1 MTSIAPHALLSRL
14 RLLSREIVLLSLF
27 SLYLVLM
34 LLLLAWMQNRSDSL
48 IELALAPRAD
58 AVAAQYPRPDGSRP
72 PYARADGMRVGWANP
87 RDGVGLFSN
96 EEARLRASSRPQ
108 TLRRVHLNG
117 HVYWLSSAYA
127 NGQGDVLIVAIPV
140 RGPLEAQR
148 ARYERWYLYVSLAGS
163 LLIGLGAMLAGRRRS
178 RPDASHRPWTLQ
190 DMWVAAL
197 SASLCIAIF
206 TATFDLPREQ
216 VGGAVYLLAVI
227 ASLWAARASI
237 TLSIAALASL
247 LIVARIEFAER
258 EPNHWQ
264 SLHDGTV
271 AIFVVWTIAI
281 MGLWRHRAA
290 RNEARSVALAEREQQ
305 GREQLERA
313 LEKLRT
319 ADTELRRDKAILD
332 TVAKVAQIGGWS
344 VDAKTM
350 LPTWSHEV
358 YRIHDVDPGDQKNI
372 EQALSFYPPEA
383 RAQVAR
389 AIEECFSK
397 GTRFDL
403 TLPFVTARGRE
414 VWVRAIGHAEYLDSE
429 IVGIAGAFQDVTA
442 QHAAK
447 WRMETAARLSLEG
460 HWEFD
465 FKGRRVWVSAG
476 FRSLLGY
483 EPVDVNMDSG
493 SGGTDALVH
502 PDDAR
507 GELGRIMRGEGGAT
521 SFDLY
526 ARLRR
531 IDGEYRW
538 FRFRGAVEQDEQGR
552 PLRLGGTV
560 TDAHE
565 RVLAEREL
573 AEVRARFERAVAGS
587 NDGLYEWTHG
597 DPIDTWY
604 SARAYELLG
613 QDPARPGPR
622 DLADLLPRTDR
633 ERLVAMVQQTPD
645 QGSYSDDFLFPMP
658 DGSSRWIRVRGRRQ
672 CHPDGTTQRVSGTFQ
687 DITESKRAED
697 ALRTATTAAAAA
709 NQAKSEFLANM
720 SHEIRTPM
728 NGVIGMTELLLLTQ
742 LDEHQLEYA
751 RTIKSSAG
759 TLLAIINDI
768 LDLSKIESGKL
779 ELEDVDMDLRARLE
793 EIARLMAPQAVAHG
807 LELVLDIDPD
817 LPACVRADPVRISQV
832 VLNLVSNALKFTK
845 RGQVVIHANQRP
857 APGGRIGLEICV
869 QDTGIGMDADTMAR
883 LFEPFAQ
890 ADASTTRRFGGTGLG
905 LSIARRL
912 AELMHGT
919 IAVKSQPG
927 VGSCFTFT
935 LECAVGDVSVDNTVS
950 LPLQQDGAVLVL
962 DPNDTARESLLRQ
975 MRAWGIAAHGAT
987 DLATAVELTH
997 RSRIEVVFVNYAAGD
1012 LDGLALGRA
1021 LREAQI
1027 DSALV
1032 LLAPIDAPP
1041 AKEILERAGF
1051 ATYVTKPLRR
1061 DEIRLALHV
1070 ALRIATPG
1078 TAEQQ
1083 NPHDP
1088 TGMLP
1093 ALAQEHRPAV
1103 LVVEDNVVNQQV
1115 ARRMLELLACDVT
1128 VVGNGLEAVEA
1139 RRTKSFDLV
1148 LMDIQMPVMDGL
1160 EATREIRKM
1169 EAGGRR
1175 TPIVALTASAITG
1188 ELERCVAAGMDDL
1201 LIKPIDLARLRDTLA
1216 GLKRSRP
1223 TVAAATS
1230 IEAAPTSSAGA
1241 LADDAP
1247 RSVTAPV
1254 DLMLDLPR
1262 LREAVGDDP
1271 EFIAMLLQTFR
1282 ASSLEILLDL
1292 RAATRALDRPAIG
1305 RLAHK
1310 LKGGAR
1316 SVCADALGDLAAALE
1331 TGALEWPDTRVMD
1344 SVQRIVA
1351 AIEAIPDDF
1360 DALAR
1365 SSAA

>member
-1 MTSIAPHALLSRL
+1 M
-14 RLLSREIVLLSLF
+14 LSREIVLLSLF

-34 LLLLAWMQNRSDSL
+34 LLLLALFQNRSEAM
-48 IELALAPRAD
+48 IAKALTARAD
-58 AVAAQYPRPDGSRP
+58 AVAAEYPSPEAGRP
-72 PYARADGMRVGWANP
+72 PYARGDGMRVAWANP
-87 RDGVGLFSN
+87 NDRVGLFARD
-96 EEARLRASSRPQ
+96 EARLRASGRPQ
-108 TLRRVHLNG
+108 VVRRVSING
-117 HVYWLSSAYA
+117 YVYWFSSAYG
-127 NGQGDVLIVAIPV
+127 NGRGDVLVVAIPV
-140 RGPLEAQR
+140 RDALEAQR
-148 ARYERWYLYVSLAGS
+148 ARYEQLYFYFALAGS
-163 LLIGLGAMLAGRRRS
+163 VLIGIGAVLAGRRAR
-178 RPDASHRPWTLQ
+178 RPEARPRKWTSQ
-190 DMWVAAL
+190 DYWVAAL
-197 SASLCIAIF
+197 SASLCISIF
-206 TATFDLPREQ
+206 VATFDMPREQ
-216 VGGAVYLLAVI
+216 VGGAIYLLAVI

-237 TLSIAALASL
+237 TLSIAAFASL
-247 LIVARIEFAER
+247 LIIGRIEFAAR

-264 SLHDGTV
+264 SLHEGTV
-271 AIFVVWTIAI
+271 AMFVVWTIAI

-290 RNEARSVALAEREQQ
+290 RNEARSAALAEAEQR
-305 GREQLERA
+305 GREQLEGA
-313 LEKLRT
+313 LERLSN
-319 ADTELRRDKAILD
+319 ADLELRRDKAILD

-350 LPTWSHEV
+350 TPTWSAEV
-358 YRIHDVDPGDQKNI
+358 YRIHDVEPGDQKNI
-372 EQALSFYPPEA
+372 EEALSFYPPEA
-383 RAQVAR
+383 RAQVER
-389 AIEECFSK
+389 AVGDCFAH
-397 GTRFDL
+397 GTPFDL
-403 TLPFVTARGRE
+403 TLPFTTARGRE
-414 VWVRAIGHAEYLDSE
+414 VWVRTIGHAEHVDGA

-442 QHAAK
+442 QHSAK

-460 HWEFD
+460 HWEYD
-465 FKGRRVWVSAG
+465 FRGRRAWISAG
-476 FRSLLGY
+476 YRGLLGY
-483 EPVDVNMDSG
+483 EPVEVNMAAGTNGQDS
-493 SGGTDALVH
+493 LVH

-507 GELGRIMRGEGGAT
+507 GELGRVMRGEAGAA

-531 IDGEYRW
+531 VDGEYRW
-538 FRFRGAVEQDEQGR
+538 FRMRGAVERDEHGR

-573 AEVRARFERAVAGS
+573 AQVRARFERAVAGS
-587 NDGLYEWTHG
+587 NDGLYEWTNG
-597 DPIDTWY
+597 DPVETWY
-604 SARAYELLG
+604 SPRAYEMLG
-613 QDPARPGPR
+613 RNPDQPGPR
-622 DLADLLPRTDR
+622 DLADLLNEADR
-633 ERLVAMVQQTPD
+633 ARLISMVQRTSD
-645 QGSYSDDFLFPMP
+645 QGAYSDDFLFPMP
-658 DGSSRWIRVRGRRQ
+658 DGTTRWIRVRGRRQ
-672 CHPDGTTQRVSGTFQ
+672 CRPNGSTQRVSGTFQ

-697 ALRTATTAAAAA
+697 ALRTATAAAAAA

-742 LDEHQLEYA
+742 LDAHQLEYA

-779 ELEDVDMDLRARLE
+779 ELEHVDMDLRARLE
-793 EIARLMAPQAVAHG
+793 EIARLMAPQAVSRG
-807 LELVLDIDPD
+807 LELVLDIDPA

-845 RGQVVIHANQRP
+845 RGQVVIRATQRP
-857 APGGRIGLEICV
+857 VASGRLGLDICV
-869 QDTGIGMDADTMAR
+869 QDTGIGMDADTMTR

-912 AELMHGT
+912 AELMHGN

-935 LECAVGDVSVDNTVS
+935 LECLAGDASVSAPDM
-950 LPLQQDGAVLVL
+950 LPLQQVGGVLVL

-975 MRAWGIAAHGAT
+975 LRSWGLAAHGAT
-987 DLATAVELTH
+987 ELSAAIALT
-997 RSRIEVVFVNYAAGD
+997 RESRIDAMFVNYAAGD

-1021 LREAQI
+1021 LRGAGVE
-1027 DSALV
+1027 SALV

-1041 AKEILERAGF
+1041 AKEVLERAAF

-1061 DEIRLALHV
+1061 DEINLALRV
-1070 ALRIATPG
+1070 ALRIATPATG
-1078 TAEQQ
+1078 EQQ
-1083 NPHDP
+1083 ADRDP
-1088 TGMLP
+1088 T
-1093 ALAQEHRPAV
+1093 ALLTSLADEHRATV
-1103 LVVEDNVVNQQV
+1103 LVVEDNIVNQQV
-1115 ARRMLELLACDVT
+1115 ARRMLEMLGCEVV
-1128 VVGNGLEAVEA
+1128 VVGNGLEAVETCRA
-1139 RRTKSFDLV
+1139 RSFDLV

-1169 EAGGRR
+1169 QQGGKR

-1188 ELERCVAAGMDDL
+1188 ELERCVAAGMDHL

-1216 GLKRSRP
+1216 GLRRNRP
-1223 TVAAATS
+1223 TAADAASGASQSTPGAT
-1230 IEAAPTSSAGA
+1230 
-1241 LADDAP
+1241 
-1247 RSVTAPV
+1247 TAPA
-1254 DLMLDLPR
+1254 DEATRAGGQPTLDLDLPR
-1262 LREAVGDDP
+1262 LRDAVGDDP

-1292 RAATRALDRPAIG
+1292 RAASRALDRPAIG

-1331 TGALEWPDTRVMD
+1331 TGALEWPDTRVMEW
-1344 SVQRIVA
+1344 VQRIVA
-1351 AIEAIPDDF
+1351 AIEAIPDDL
-1360 DALAR
+1360 DAVAR

>member
-1 MTSIAPHALLSRL
+1 MTSIFPTALLSRL
-14 RLLSREIVLLSLF
+14 RTLSSEIVLLSLF

-34 LLLLAWMQNRSDSL
+34 LLLLALFQNRSESL
-48 IELALAPRAD
+48 IEAALAARAD
-58 AVAAQYPRPDGSRP
+58 KVAARYPEPGGLRP
-72 PYARADGMRVGWANP
+72 PYARPDGARVGWANP
-87 RDGVGLFSN
+87 RDGVGLFSQ
-96 EEARLRASSRPQ
+96 EEASLRASSRPQ
-108 TLRRVHLNG
+108 VLRRVHING
-117 HVYWLSSAYA
+117 HVYWLSSAYS
-127 NGQGDVLIVAIPV
+127 NGRGDVLIVAIPV
-140 RGPLEAQR
+140 RGELEAQR
-148 ARYERWYLYVSLAGS
+148 ARYEQLYLYFGLAGS
-163 LLIGLGAMLAGRRRS
+163 FLIGFGAVLARRRTR
-178 RPDASHRPWTLQ
+178 RPGAQPRPWTLR
-190 DMWVAAL
+190 DSAVAAL
-197 SASLCIAIF
+197 AVSLCIAIF
-206 TATFDLPREQ
+206 VATFDMPREQ

-237 TLSIAALASL
+237 TLSIAAFASL
-247 LIVARIEFAER
+247 LIIGRIEFADR

-264 SLHDGTV
+264 SLHEGTV
-271 AIFVVWTIAI
+271 AMFVVWTIAI

-290 RNEARSVALAEREQQ
+290 RNEARSAALAESEQR
-305 GREQLERA
+305 GREQLEGA
-313 LEKLRT
+313 LEKLSN
-319 ADTELRRDKAILD
+319 ADIELRRDKAILD

-350 LPTWSHEV
+350 TPTWSSEV
-358 YRIHDVDPGDQKNI
+358 YRIHDVEPGDQKNI
-372 EQALSFYPPEA
+372 EEALSFYPPEA
-383 RAQVAR
+383 RTQVER
-389 AIEECFSK
+389 AVSDCFAH
-397 GTRFDL
+397 GTPFDL
-403 TLPFVTARGRE
+403 TLPFTTARGRE
-414 VWVRAIGHAEYLDSE
+414 VWVRAIGHAEYVDGA

-460 HWEFD
+460 HWEYD
-465 FKGRRVWVSAG
+465 FRGRRVWISAG

-483 EPVDVNMDSG
+483 EPVELNMPVGSNGQDS
-493 SGGTDALVH
+493 LVH

-507 GELGRIMRGEGGAT
+507 GELGRVMSGEAGAT

-531 IDGEYRW
+531 FDGDYRW
-538 FRFRGAVEQDEQGR
+538 FRMRGAVEQDEHGR

-573 AEVRARFERAVAGS
+573 AEVRARFDRAVAGS
-587 NDGLYEWTHG
+587 NDGLYEWTNG
-597 DPIDTWY
+597 DPIETWY
-604 SARAYELLG
+604 SPRAYEMLG
-613 QDPARPGPR
+613 RNPDEPGPR
-622 DLADLLPRTDR
+622 DLADLLDDSDR
-633 ERLVAMVQQTPD
+633 ARLIGMVQRTPD
-645 QGSYSDDFLFPMP
+645 QGSYSDD
-658 DGSSRWIRVRGRRQ
+658 
-672 CHPDGTTQRVSGTFQ
+672 SGTFQ

-697 ALRTATTAAAAA
+697 ALRTATAAAAAA

-779 ELEDVDMDLRARLE
+779 ELENVDMDLRARLE
-793 EIARLMAPQAVAHG
+793 EIARLMAPQAVSHG

-845 RGQVVIHANQRP
+845 RGQVVIHAIQRT
-857 APGGRIGLEICV
+857 ASSGRIALEICV
-869 QDTGIGMDADTMAR
+869 QDTGIGMDADTMTR

-912 AELMHGT
+912 AELMHGS

-935 LECAVGDVSVDNTVS
+935 LECQAGDARVGTPDA
-950 LPLQQDGAVLVL
+950 LLLQQVGGVLVL
-962 DPNDTARESLLRQ
+962 DPNDTARDSLLRQ
-975 MRAWGIAAHGAT
+975 LRAWGLAAHGAT
-987 DLATAVELTH
+987 ELSAAIALARESHIDVM
-997 RSRIEVVFVNYAAGD
+997 FVNYAAGE

-1021 LREAQI
+1021 LRGAGVE
-1027 DSALV
+1027 SALV

-1041 AKEILERAGF
+1041 AKEVLERAAF

-1061 DEIRLALHV
+1061 DEINMALRV
-1070 ALRIATPG
+1070 ALRIATPA
-1078 TAEQQ
+1078 TAEQEAER
-1083 NPHDP
+1083 DP
-1088 TGMLP
+1088 TALLTSLP
-1093 ALAQEHRPAV
+1093 DEHRATV
-1103 LVVEDNVVNQQV
+1103 LVVEDNIVNQQV
-1115 ARRMLELLACDVT
+1115 ARRMLEMLGCEVV
-1128 VVGNGLEAVEA
+1128 VVGNGLEAVDACRA
-1139 RRTKSFDLV
+1139 RSFDLV

-1188 ELERCVAAGMDDL
+1188 ELERCVAAGMDHL

-1216 GLKRSRP
+1216 GLRRNRP
-1223 TVAAATS
+1223 TAADAASGASQSTPGATTAPAD
-1230 IEAAPTSSAGA
+1230 EAARAGGQPT
-1241 LADDAP
+1241 LD
-1247 RSVTAPV
+1247 
-1254 DLMLDLPR
+1254 LDLPR

-1292 RAATRALDRPAIG
+1292 RAASRALDRPAIG

-1351 AIEAIPDDF
+1351 AIEAIPDNL
-1360 DALAR
+1360 DAVAR